1 MGMTYGKKQAGRRV
15 SGNEKEACEA
25 GGGITGQGCDKGA
38 LHCFLVG
45 CSDDS
50 RIDRRMAGRKQ
61 PSRISRIQRFLASR
75 GAKVRILW
83 PYYTMSAMAVVM
95 AMFVGGALSSAADM
109 IRYQSYIQGQ
119 AEVVRMIP
127 INVLTTIDVGEDV

>member
-1 MGMTYGKKQAGRRV
+1 
-15 SGNEKEACEA
+15 
-25 GGGITGQGCDKGA
+25 
-38 LHCFLVG
+38 
-45 CSDDS
+45 
-50 RIDRRMAGRKQ
+50 
-61 PSRISRIQRFLASR
+61 
-75 GAKVRILW
+75 
-83 PYYTMSAMAVVM
+83 MSAMAVVM